1 MFIDLLRF
9 SPIMSNANS
18 IRCLITAGP
27 TREHIDP
34 VRFLSNPSTGKMGYA
49 LANAAVAKG
58 WTVDL
63 VAGPVALE
71 EPKGVIFYPV
81 TSADEMFHQVDA
93 LFDVCDV
100 LIMTAA
106 VSDFRP
112 VKQYAQKE
120 KKDRASLTIELE
132 RTVDILKT
140 MTERKQRQIVVG
152 FAAETNDV
160 EAYARRKLFEK
171 RCDWMVANKVGEA
184 GAGFAADT
192 NSVLLIGT
200 EGESIHLGPASKAE
214 IARELIQKII

>member
-1 MFIDLLRF
+1 
-9 SPIMSNANS
+9 MSNANS

-49 LANAAVAKG
+49 LAAAAVARG

-63 VAGPVALE
+63 VSGPVALE
-71 EPKGVIFYPV
+71 EPEGVILYPV
-81 TSADEMFHQVDA
+81 ISADEMLHQVDA
-93 LFDVCDV
+93 LFDVCDI
-100 LIMTAA
+100 LIMAAA

-120 KKDRASLTIELE
+120 KKDQASLTIEFE

-140 MTERKQRQIVVG
+140 MTERKQHQTIVG

-171 RCDWMVANKVGEA
+171 RCDWMVANKIGEA
-184 GAGFAADT
+184 GTGFAADT
-192 NSVLLIGT
+192 NSVILIEADGK
-200 EGESIHLGPASKAE
+200 SIHLGPAPKME
-214 IARELIQKII
+214 IAKKLIQKIA

>member
-1 MFIDLLRF
+1 
-9 SPIMSNANS
+9 MSNASS

-49 LANAAVAKG
+49 LANAAVAQG

-71 EPKGVIFYPV
+71 EPENVVLYPV
-81 TSADEMFHQVDA
+81 VSADEMLHQVDA

-112 VKQYAQKE
+112 VKQHTRKE
-120 KKDRASLTIELE
+120 KKGQASLTVEFE

-140 MTERKQRQIVVG
+140 MTERKQHQIVVG
-152 FAAETNDV
+152 FAAETDHV
-160 EAYARRKLFEK
+160 EEYARKKLFEK
-171 RCDWMVANKVGEA
+171 RCDWIVANKVGEV

-192 NSVLLIGT
+192 NTVTLIGA
-200 EGESIHLGPASKAE
+200 GGDSVKLGPAPKSE
-214 IARELIQKII
+214 IARELIDRIALSLS

>member
-1 MFIDLLRF
+1 ML
-9 SPIMSNANS
+9 NASS

-27 TREHIDP
+27 TREYIDP

-49 LANAAVAKG
+49 LADAAVAQG

-71 EPKGVIFYPV
+71 EPENVVLYPV
-81 TSADEMFHQVDA
+81 VSADEMFHQVDA

-112 VKQYAQKE
+112 VKQHARKE
-120 KKDRASLTIELE
+120 KKGQASLTVEFE

-140 MTERKQRQIVVG
+140 MTERKQHQIVVG
-152 FAAETNDV
+152 FAAETDHV
-160 EAYARRKLFEK
+160 EEYARKKLFEK
-171 RCDWMVANKVGEA
+171 RCDWIVANKVGEV

-192 NSVLLIGT
+192 NTVTLIGA
-200 EGESIHLGPASKAE
+200 GGDSVRLGPAPKSE
-214 IARELIQKII
+214 IARELINKIGRL